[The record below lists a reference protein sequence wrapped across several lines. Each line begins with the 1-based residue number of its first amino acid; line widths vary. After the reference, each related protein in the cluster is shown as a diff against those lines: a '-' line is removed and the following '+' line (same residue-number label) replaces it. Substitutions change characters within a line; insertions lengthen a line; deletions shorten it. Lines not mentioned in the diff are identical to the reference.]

1 MKGIVLAGGKGTRL
15 YPSTIAVSKQLLTV
29 YDKPMVYYPL
39 SVLLLAGIRDILIIS
54 TPMDLPRYEM
64 LFGDGASLGLR
75 ISYAQQEEAK
85 GLADAFLIG
94 EPFIGDSSVCLILGD
109 NLFYGQGLHEILS
122 QAAQLKDGALLFGC
136 HVNDPRP
143 FGVISFGEDGRV
155 CAIEEKPEIPK
166 SNYAVPGIY
175 FYDNRVIQYAHELR
189 PSGREELEITDI
201 NNRYLRDRRIQVQI
215 LGRGTAWFDMGS
227 HRALLAAANYVE
239 AVQSRQGLIIA
250 CLEEIAF
257 RKGYITKAELSACAG
272 KLRNTEYGQY
282 LCRIAQEPW

>member
-75 ISYAQQEEAK
+75 ISYAQQEEAR

-109 NLFYGQGLHEILS
+109 NLFYGQGLHEILC
-122 QAAQLKDGALLFGC
+122 QAAQLKEGALLFGC
-136 HVNDPRP
+136 HVNDPRQ
-143 FGVISFGEDGRV
+143 FGVISFGEDGMV
-155 CAIEEKPEIPK
+155 CAIEEKPEFPK
-166 SNYAVPGIY
+166 SHYAVPGIY
-175 FYDNRVIQYAHELR
+175 FYDNQVIQYAHELR